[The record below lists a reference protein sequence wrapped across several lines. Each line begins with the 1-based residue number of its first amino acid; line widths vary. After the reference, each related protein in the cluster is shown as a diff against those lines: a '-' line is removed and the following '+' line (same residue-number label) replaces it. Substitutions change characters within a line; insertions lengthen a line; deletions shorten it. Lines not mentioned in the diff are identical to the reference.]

1 MKEIWKQII
10 YKNQE
15 TKYDVSNL
23 GRVRHHYNMNIKK
36 PHKRKDGY
44 FYCQLHINHKI
55 KKINV
60 HRLVAEAFIKGKT
73 KTRNEVNHINGDKSD
88 NTSSNLEWVTRKENV
103 VHAFKHN
110 LIHPNKEFKNPN
122 NIYNRNMV
130 EKFVKS
136 IKDGYSIKQS
146 CKISGIGLDTGYL
159 IIHGKRYKKILVE
172 NNLKPFPTQIRIDFE
187 KYRNEIISLIK
198 QGKSNKE
205 IRTQI
210 PIQGAKDSNYNY
222 YIRKLRK
229 INHQ

>member
-1 MKEIWKQII
+1 MELWKEVEGT
-10 YKNQE
+10 NGALL
-15 TKYDVSNL
+15 VSNS
-23 GRVRHHYNMNIKK
+23 GRVKSLLRDGRILK
-36 PHKRKDGY
+36 PTQDSKGYLRLRVTIGREKRSYK
-44 FYCQLHINHKI
+44 
-55 KKINV
+55 V
-60 HRLVAEAFIKGKT
+60 HRLVAMAFVDNPNNKPQ
-73 KTRNEVNHINGDKSD
+73 VNHINGDKTD
-88 NTSSNLEWVTRKENV
+88 NRASNLEWVTRKENV